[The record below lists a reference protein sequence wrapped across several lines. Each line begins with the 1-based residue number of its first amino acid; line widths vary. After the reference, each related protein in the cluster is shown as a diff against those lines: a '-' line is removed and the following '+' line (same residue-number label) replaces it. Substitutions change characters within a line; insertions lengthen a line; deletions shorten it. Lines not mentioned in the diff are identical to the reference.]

1 MTSWILIGLLA
12 GPIVVKDDVAALDQ
26 QWAKDWSAKN
36 LEAVMKQYTADATF
50 LPVGAPKVTGRDAI
64 RAFFKTILATNTADL
79 TLHSTAKAASGD
91 LAYDLGE
98 YDETVKNPAGTQKF
112 HGSYLTVF
120 KRVEGTWLIAAQS
133 WTEAK

>member
-1 MTSWILIGLLA
+1 MISLVMLAVLA
-12 GPIVVKDDVAALDQ
+12 GPVVVKDDVAALNQ

-36 LEAVMKQYTADATF
+36 LDAVMKQYAADATF
-50 LPVGAPKVTGRDAI
+50 LPVGAPRVNGREAI
-64 RAFFKTILATNTADL
+64 RAFFKKVLETNTPSI
-79 TLHSTAKAASGD
+79 TLRSTAKMSSGD

-98 YDETVKNPAGTQKF
+98 YDETVKNPAGSLSV
-112 HGSYLTVF
+112 HGSYLPVF